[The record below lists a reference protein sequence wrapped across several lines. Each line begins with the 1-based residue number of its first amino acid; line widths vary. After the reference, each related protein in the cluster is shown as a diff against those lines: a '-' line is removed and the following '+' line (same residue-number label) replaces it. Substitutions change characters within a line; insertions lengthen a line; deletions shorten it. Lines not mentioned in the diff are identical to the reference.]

1 MNKRHKHYDVI
12 VAWAEGKEI
21 QFRAKPSDVWND
33 FKTWDAAPT
42 FHSELQYRIKPEP
55 KPDLVREGFM
65 TNLHMIWNPATDPNL
80 RLTFSGEDGRLI
92 KAEMI

>member
-1 MNKRHKHYDVI
+1 MNKRHKHYETI

-55 KPDLVREGFM
+55 DVVVELKAYFDGE
-65 TNLHMIWNPATDPNL
+65 TWISCDPNL
-80 RLTFSGEDGRLI
+80 RLIFDGEDGRLI
-92 KAEMI
+92 KAEVI

>member
-21 QFRAKPSDVWND
+21 QFREKPSDVWND

-55 KPDLVREGFM
+55 DVVKEWRTNKYGECLVSSE
-65 TNLHMIWNPATDPNL
+65 PNI

-92 KAEMI
+92 KAEVIE